1 MGKQFTVAKGFA
13 QVRYTTAN
21 PKNYNGGDVATLT
34 DAEYAA
40 LPASLTR
47 TVASSPAVATVT
59 DPTYP
64 TYPFGQGWH

>member
-1 MGKQFTVAKGFA
+1 MGKSFVVKPDFKA
-13 QVRYTTAN
+13 VRYTSAN
-21 PKNYNGGDVATLT
+21 PKNYNGGDTAILT

-47 TVASSPAVATVT
+47 TVTGTPSTVT

-64 TYPFGQGWH
+64 TYPFHA

>member
-13 QVRYTTAN
+13 QVRYTSAN
-21 PKNYNGGDVATLT
+21 PKNYNGGDTATLT

-47 TVASSPAVATVT
+47 TVKLASVSTVA
-59 DPTYP
+59 DPVYP